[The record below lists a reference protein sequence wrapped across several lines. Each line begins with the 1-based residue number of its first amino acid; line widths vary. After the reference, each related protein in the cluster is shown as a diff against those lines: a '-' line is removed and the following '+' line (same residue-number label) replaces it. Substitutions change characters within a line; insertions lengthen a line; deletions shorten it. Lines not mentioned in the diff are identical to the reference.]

1 MPKIEAKFRVNY
13 DRQGA
18 GEPMILIPFLSAD
31 YACYAFQVPEF
42 SKHFDCI
49 SLDLRGTGE
58 TDRSTGDYSTET
70 IADDIV
76 DFMDAIGIER
86 AHMFG
91 LSFGAGVGLWLGAK
105 YPQRVRSLSL
115 HGTWA
120 KTDPHLE
127 AVIRNW
133 QVIAKALGSV
143 HDMAILGILPWCLTP
158 ELYATKPEYVAT
170 LEAFVRSRPVQ
181 SLESFL
187 QQTTAVLNHDVE
199 AQLSRISAPTQ
210 LTVGRHD
217 MLTPLT
223 FAERIRNEIRNC
235 ELHVFE
241 GCSHAVLFE
250 NVEEFNHR
258 VLEFLQGRA
267 AATAA

>member
-1 MPKIEAKFRVNY
+1 MPKIESKFTVNY
-13 DRQGA
+13 DRQGT
-18 GEPMILIPFLSAD
+18 GEPMILIPFISAD
-31 YACYAFQVPEF
+31 HACYAFQVPEF

-49 SLDLRGTGE
+49 SLDLRNTGE
-58 TDRSTGDYSTET
+58 TGHPTGDYSTET
-70 IADDIV
+70 LADDIV
-76 DFMDAIGIER
+76 DFMDAIGIQS

-105 YPQRVRSLSL
+105 YPHRVRSLSL
-115 HGTWA
+115 HGTWS
-120 KTDPHLE
+120 KTDPHLG
-127 AVIRNW
+127 AVIRSW
-133 QVIAKALGSV
+133 QVMAKALGSV

-158 ELYATKPEYVAT
+158 ELYATKPEYIEA

-199 AQLSRISAPTQ
+199 AQLSRITAPTQ
-210 LTVGRHD
+210 LTAGRYD
-217 MLTPLT
+217 MLTPVP
-223 FAERIRNEIRNC
+223 FAERIRRQIRNC

-250 NVEEFNHR
+250 RVEEFNR
-258 VLEFLQGRA
+258 QVLEFLQGRA